1 MSREACARVQKRV
14 DEEMG
19 EAQEKV
25 REGDLGTKRGGD
37 VKVKKVIA
45 DVKCRKCP
53 CKLRAQND
61 ALNVTAWKLSE
72 TKAKGVRE

>member
-45 DVKCRKCP
+45 DVKCRK
-53 CKLRAQND
+53 KSL
-61 ALNVTAWKLSE
+61 
-72 TKAKGVRE
+72 

>member
-1 MSREACARVQKRV
+1 MSSA
-14 DEEMG
+14 
-19 EAQEKV
+19 EK
-25 REGDLGTKRGGD
+25 G
-37 VKVKKVIA
+37 
-45 DVKCRKCP
+45 P